1 MKKKDHDAIR
11 LDRLLSALALG
22 TRTQVQNL
30 IRSGRITVNQK
41 AVFKPESHVN
51 ASDAVALDGQAL
63 DTRLSRH
70 IMLNKPCGVLTAA
83 RDPRQPTVIDLLPP
97 IFESLGC
104 MPVGRLDKDT
114 EGLLLLTTDGTLAHQ
129 ILSPRRQVWKT
140 YRAVVDGP
148 LSGEDVLAFE
158 RGLALSDFTALPAR
172 LTILRSSG
180 TEAEALVDVCEGKY
194 HQVRRMFEARG
205 RIVTALKRLAI
216 GPISLDESL
225 AVGEYRELTEAELR
239 AIRQAVSGEKYAE

>member
-1 MKKKDHDAIR
+1 MIR
-11 LDRLLSALALG
+11 LDKYLSDATGL
-22 TRTQVQNL
+22 TRSEAGRA
-30 IRSGRITVNQK
+30 IRSGTVTVNGS
-41 AVFKPESHVN
+41 VVRKPEQKFDENTVSVTLN
-51 ASDAVALDGQAL
+51 GSPCRYSRFRYYLLDKPTGLITASRDSRQETVLDL
-63 DTRLSRH
+63 FPPEIRK
-70 IMLNKPCGVLTAA
+70 LNIA
-83 RDPRQPTVIDLLPP
+83 
-97 IFESLGC
+97 
-104 MPVGRLDKDT
+104 PVGRLDKDT

>member
-1 MKKKDHDAIR
+1 MKKNDHDAIR

-41 AVFKPESHVN
+41 AVLKPESHVN

-97 IFESLGC
+97 VCESLGC

-158 RGLALSDFTALPAR
+158 GGLALSDFMALPAR

-205 RIVTALKRLAI
+205 RTVTALKRITI
-216 GPISLDESL
+216 GPISLDENL
-225 AVGEYRELTEAELR
+225 AVGEYRELTEAEMR